1 MHKDKDTPSEII
13 LFLCVQVLKKKAM
26 PSSIQKPNFESFSN
40 ARYILQFK
48 YDASLVFHN
57 AVIPWCIG

>member
-40 ARYILQFK
+40 AR
-48 YDASLVFHN
+48 
-57 AVIPWCIG
+57 IGQKKPI